1 MKLNK
6 KICNQCGELNI
17 IWKNDGGKR
26 FCKRC
31 WSAHSAKSKPNPT
44 AKQKRLPQ
52 RSPKRIKLD
61 KEYSASRKVFLSLKP
76 MCEAHLPQVC
86 SQVSSDV
93 HHMKGRIGDLLLDQ
107 TYWLS
112 VCRGCHYWIEHNSR
126 EAKELG
132 FSINRLDK

>member
-93 HHMKGRIGDLLLDQ
+93 HH
-107 TYWLS
+107 TYSGSNRSKYYLEEATWLA
-112 VCRGCHYWIEHNSR
+112 VCRSCHTWIHDNPKS
-126 EAKELG
+126 AKELD
-132 FSINRLDK
+132 LLK